1 MLPILLGLTVGI
13 VGWTIVITWIY
24 NHTHSVFWIIVLHG
38 WYNTVQ
44 SYLILSSE
52 QFAAQAVFPLLP
64 WAVAIVLLRRY
75 GSRTL
80 TGPAPTPT
88 TQEQRS

>member
-1 MLPILLGLTVGI
+1 MPTTSGESAPADTTDHLLEERRT
-13 VGWTIVITWIY
+13 
-24 NHTHSVFWIIVLHG
+24 FPP
-38 WYNTVQ
+38 
-44 SYLILSSE
+44 SE
-52 QFAAQAVFPLLP
+52 QFAAQAVFPFLP